1 MGILNVTP
9 DSFSDG
15 GRYNLLDAAI
25 DHAATMVEE
34 GATLIDI
41 GGESTRPGALPV
53 ASSEEIDR
61 VMPVLEALRARF
73 DVVLS
78 IDTSSPA
85 LMREASK
92 AGAGMLN
99 DVRAFS
105 RQGALAEAQ
114 EAAQQQGVALAVMHM
129 QGEPTDMQV
138 SPVYGEVTVEV
149 KAYLRE
155 RLALLCDMGVPK
167 GQLLAD
173 PGFGFGKT
181 LEHNYVLLKNLP
193 QFAALGVP
201 LLVGLSRKS
210 MIGIPLGK
218 PAHER
223 VFGSVAAALLAVE
236 RGAAIVRV
244 HDVGPTVDAL
254 KIRAR
259 LCD

>member
-25 DHAATMVEE
+25 EHAAFMVEE
-34 GATLIDI
+34 GASLIDI

-53 ASSEEIDR
+53 APSEEIDR

-105 RQGALAEAQ
+105 RQGAEAAAL
-114 EAAQQQGVALAVMHM
+114 EAAQQHGVALAVMHM

-138 SPVYGEVTVEV
+138 SPVYGEVTSEV
-149 KAYLRE
+149 VAYLRE
-155 RLALLCDMGVPK
+155 RLALLGDMGVPK
-167 GQLLAD
+167 AQLVAD

-193 QFAALGVP
+193 QFTALGVP
-201 LLVGLSRKS
+201 LLVGVSRKS

-218 PAHER
+218 PAHDR

-236 RGAAIVRV
+236 RGAVIVRV

-259 LCD
+259 LYE

>member
-25 DHAATMVEE
+25 DHAASMVEE

-105 RQGALAEAQ
+105 RQGALAEAR